1 MLFEETEQFDLKT
14 LYTILSMDDTF
25 TACMS
30 LRWLGLRLHLQQDL
44 NLNPFILLEAWFT
57 TPSPTCL
64 LLLFIVVITRCQRLY
79 LKRNKLKKIIK
90 KTGAIDSCIFLCKS
104 SCMLLF
110 AGLSAYIW
118 LLRADGILMCM

>member
-79 LKRNKLKKIIK
+79 LKRNKFKKNYK
-90 KTGAIDSCIFLCKS
+90 KNWSN
-104 SCMLLF
+104 
-110 AGLSAYIW
+110 
-118 LLRADGILMCM
+118 